1 MKINT
6 NINSMKTQEY
16 MRQNQAKMDQ
26 AMNRLSSGKRINSA
40 SDDAAGL
47 AIATRMR
54 AKESGLGVAARNTQ
68 DGISMIQTAESALSS
83 VSNILVRMRDLAVQA
98 ANGTNDTTDKS
109 ALQGEFQQL
118 TDQITY
124 ITDNTKFNGAKLLDG
139 SAGTAGIVSIQTY
152 DGDTAGQQ
160 ITVDLT
166 KAKTDTTTLGVN
178 GLDIST
184 GALAAVTAL
193 DTALTKVATGR
204 AELGATL
211 NRLDYNISNINSE
224 ATNMAASASR
234 IEDADMAK
242 EMSEMTKYKILSEAG
257 VSMLSQANQSA
268 QAVSKL
274 LQG

>member
-40 SDDAAGL
+40 ADDAAGL

-68 DGISMIQTAESALSS
+68 DGISAAQTAESGLNSI
-83 VSNILVRMRDLAVQA
+83 SNILVRMRDLAVQS
-98 ANGTNDTTDKS
+98 ANGTNSTDDRT
-109 ALQGEFQQL
+109 ALDKEYTAL
-118 TDQITY
+118 KTQIDY
-124 ITDNTKFNGAKLLDG
+124 IATNTEFNGTKLLDG
-139 SAGTAGIVSIQTY
+139 SATSIKVKSADDSTAGTIDITLAKSDAATLTLASGI
-152 DGDTAGQQ
+152 DGADE
-160 ITVDLT
+160 T
-166 KAKTDTTTLGVN
+166 KANTAIGQIDVALKT
-178 GLDIST
+178 
-184 GALAAVTAL
+184 
-193 DTALTKVATGR
+193 VAQNR
-204 AELGATL
+204 ADLGATL
-211 NRLDYNISNINSE
+211 NRLDYNVENVNAQ
-224 ATNMAASASR
+224 ATSMSASASQ
-234 IEDADMAK
+234 IQDADMAK

-268 QAVSKL
+268 QSVSKL

>member
-1 MKINT
+1 
-6 NINSMKTQEY
+6 MKTQEY

>member
-98 ANGTNDTTDKS
+98 ANGTNDSTDKT
-109 ALQGEFQQL
+109 ALQGEFKQL